1 MVRWCDWTVRPKQ
14 STATDVALRYLALRR
29 KCVVACFEQ
38 DAGWPNSYSTKRG
51 DYEHCSTNPAA
62 VGVCLP
68 GRPKLEVFL
77 PLAPY
82 MCT

>member
-1 MVRWCDWTVRPKQ
+1 M
-14 STATDVALRYLALRR
+14 ALRHFAVRSER
-29 KCVVACFEQ
+29 FATCIEQ
-38 DAGWPNSYSTKRG
+38 DAGWTNSYSTKRG
-51 DYEHCSTNPAA
+51 DYERCSTIPAA